1 MSPTPR
7 ISSSPSSRSSW
18 EARMAYVSCRI
29 RVRSPRVI
37 RSRCLGPPGFCTHW
51 NDDRVTRPHASFFP
65 YTAIPPEAYRRYR
78 SIQRPP
84 WQRTS
89 NLCPILFS
97 EDNTVSIEPKW
108 LGSIRDGEGSE
119 RAHHCEHAGMRAAAP
134 YEISS
139 QCEDLNP

>member
-7 ISSSPSSRSSW
+7 ISSLPTSSSSW
-18 EARMAYVSCRI
+18 EARMATCHRI
-29 RVRSPRVI
+29 CVRTPRVI
-37 RSRCLGPPGFCTHW
+37 RSRCLGPPGFCMHW

-97 EDNTVSIEPKW
+97 EDNTVSTEPKW

-139 QCEDLNP
+139 QCEDLTP